1 MFQPKQSDLQFLF
14 DSAGETIL
22 INDVEQRGIISNPPI
37 SEYEQRYLHTLE
49 RLNRGD
55 IINYSNEK
63 YLTISESVSKRGGK
77 YKALIRHC
85 NGIIEIPGETTRELI
100 GYDSYGRP
108 VYKDVVGEPIPLPS
122 IVDNKSFSIQGDQ
135 LQVANNQIIVL
146 IQDNEVT
153 REKIVVNYEF
163 PFEGNYKVVHR
174 DFTKS
179 GLIIITAEKVT
190 G

>member
-1 MFQPKQSDLQFLF
+1 MFQTNQSDLQFIF
-14 DSAGETIL
+14 DSAGKTIL

-55 IINYSNEK
+55 IIDYSNEK
-63 YLTISESVSKRGGK
+63 YLTISESISKRGGK

-85 NGIIEIPGETTRELI
+85 NGVIEVEGETTKELI
-100 GYDSYGRP
+100 GHDEFGRP
-108 VYKDVVGEPIPLPS
+108 IYKDVAGEPIQVSS

-135 LQVANNQIIVL
+135 LQVANNQIIV
-146 IQDNEVT
+146 IVQDNEIN
-153 REKIVVNYEF
+153 KGKFVVNYEF
-163 PFEGNYKVVHR
+163 AFEGNYKVVHI

-179 GLIIITAEKVT
+179 GLIIITAEKV
-190 G
+190 